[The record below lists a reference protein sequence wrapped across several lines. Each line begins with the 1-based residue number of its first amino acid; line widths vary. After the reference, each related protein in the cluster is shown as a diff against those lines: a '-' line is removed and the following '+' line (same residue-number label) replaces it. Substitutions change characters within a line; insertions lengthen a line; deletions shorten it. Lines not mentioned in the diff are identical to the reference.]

1 MPDKNNFQGKIIA
14 VDFDGTLC
22 ANAWPSIGSPN
33 LELFEALR
41 KARSQGAH
49 LILWTCRTGSML
61 KEAVMWCRGYG
72 LYFDS
77 VNEDAPS
84 TVALFGGDGKK
95 VYADIYIDDKAA
107 TPKDFIDFPNALLR

>member
-1 MPDKNNFQGKIIA
+1 MSDKNNFQGKIIA

-22 ANAWPSIGSPN
+22 SNAWPSIGSPN
-33 LELFEALR
+33 MELFEALR

-49 LILWTCRTGSML
+49 LILWSCRTGPML
-61 KEAVMWCRGYG
+61 KEAVLWCEKYG

-95 VYADIYIDDKAA
+95 IYADIYIDDKAA